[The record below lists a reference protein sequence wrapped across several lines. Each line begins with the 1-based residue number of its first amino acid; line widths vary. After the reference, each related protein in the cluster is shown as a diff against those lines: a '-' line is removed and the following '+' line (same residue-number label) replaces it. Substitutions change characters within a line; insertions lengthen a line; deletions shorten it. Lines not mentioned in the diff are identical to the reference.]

1 MNKVCC
7 CFFFFDVIARSK
19 SNPFKVINSPTTK
32 IGESLMSFTF
42 VADKFNEPKTG
53 FTRRFTGQQNWHSAV
68 VVPFLCKDLA
78 KLFLG
83 CFWVN
88 VVYKKNVDP
97 ISRIFSLVQLV
108 ARSGWRKRSVA
119 IVVGRPGT
127 IVVGRPV
134 TIVVGRPGTIA
145 ESRPGTIAENRP
157 GTMASSIP
165 LFSWILISWVL
176 VGRIVLPILC
186 WRAI

>member
-32 IGESLMSFTF
+32 IGESLMSFTS

-97 ISRIFSLVQLV
+97 IPRIFSLVRLV
-108 ARSGWRKRSVA
+108 ARLVWRKRSVI

-127 IVVGRPV
+127 IV
-134 TIVVGRPGTIA
+134 
-145 ESRPGTIAENRP
+145 ESRPYTNAESRP

-165 LFSWILISWVL
+165 LLCWMLYSSL
-176 VGRIVLPILC
+176 VGKIILLILC